1 MPLGDCQI
9 TAFLATTQ
17 PQQSLAFYTQTLGL
31 KLLED
36 SPFAL
41 VLAAPNALIRIQK
54 VQELN
59 PHPFTSLG
67 WDVSDIRA
75 TASQLAARGVILQ
88 RFPGLVQDDLGV
100 WKSPSGAQVCW
111 FKDPDGNLLSL
122 TQLP

>member
-17 PQQSLAFYTQTLGL
+17 PQQSLTFYTQTLGL

-54 VQELN
+54 VQGLN

-67 WDVSDIRA
+67 WNVPDIRA
-75 TASQLAARGVILQ
+75 TASQLAARGVTLQ
-88 RFPGLVQDDLGV
+88 RFPGLAQDDLGV
-100 WKSPSGAQVCW
+100 WKSPSNAQVCW